1 MPIKRGN
8 TDRAFSSYIDS
19 RVREIKTKAVKML
32 CKVGEIGHKL
42 AVEHGSYQDQTG
54 NLRSSIGW
62 GVVQDGQLVR
72 QGGFTRFL
80 QGSEGA
86 QRGRDRL
93 RELAS
98 QQGRG
103 IALIIVAGES
113 YAIYVEA
120 MGFDVITFSEL
131 KCYALAKQLINK
143 ILK

>member
-8 TDRAFSSYIDS
+8 TDRAFSAHIDS
-19 RVREIKTKAVKML
+19 TVRKIKIEAIKML
-32 CKVGEIGHKL
+32 CKVGEAGHKL

-62 GVVQDGQLVR
+62 GVVQDGRLIR

-80 QGSEGA
+80 QGGDGA
-86 QRGRDRL
+86 QRGRNRL
-93 RELAS
+93 QELAA
-98 QQGRG
+98 QQKRG

-120 MGFDVITFSEL
+120 MGFDVLTFSEM
-131 KCYALAKQLINK
+131 KCHALAEQLIKK